1 MKAEF
6 FIYLLFFLQSS
17 LYCIE
22 EEEIIDLKDD
32 KYNAIPTPNNSDI
45 YYIPIIH
52 TNDIHGSF
60 YPKKI
65 LLPDNE
71 MYSIGGL
78 EYLGKYASIM
88 SEEWGE
94 RFLYFDTGDQFQGG
108 IEGYISQGNIM
119 MDFFNTLKV
128 KKSVFGNHE
137 FDYGI
142 PFLKE
147 YMDKANF
154 DWIIDNVKNTTTGK
168 YITFPKQKKS
178 MIIEAGD
185 NNFKVKLG
193 IIGLATKETI
203 ASTNTKIDDLF
214 FDDYVKIIEEE
225 SNKLKAKGA
234 NAIIVIGHLGLYCR
248 NDPDEVKLEYKY
260 RDIKLN
266 QSHCRETDEAYKLL
280 HKLKNNTI
288 DILLAGHRHDVTH
301 HWVNGFP
308 VMSNDR
314 NGKYAQIVYL
324 PFDRKTKKLINDKIV
339 FEGPLPV
346 CEKIFSIKKI
356 CDLPVITNEEY
367 EKYGK
372 LKKFTFHNKL
382 IEKDSTITNIAN
394 NYSDL
399 FNEYDRD
406 VLTHTEEHFEGSKE
420 HETNMGNFY
429 TDFLRHISGAD
440 IALINGGAFR
450 TPFYRGNIT
459 NATVYSFDPFG
470 NDIVKF
476 QAYGKEIIR
485 MLRQLQ
491 SSDKGFYPTSGL
503 RMTVRKNPSKKLLS
517 IKLWD
522 GYNEEDIDDERL
534 YTIVSNDFCF
544 PLEPDEVGGDDFAK
558 VYEWFRPRNPSYIS
572 VNNFNST
579 RDVLINYMRN
589 IYELKGSK
597 YYDEN
602 NLRMRVVD

>member
-1 MKAEF
+1 MKTEF
-6 FIYLLFFLQSS
+6 FIYLLFFLQYS

-22 EEEIIDLKDD
+22 EEEIIDLKDE
-32 KYNAIPTPNNSDI
+32 KYNAIPTPDDKNI

-324 PFDRKTKKLINDKIV
+324 PFDRKTKELINDKIV

-372 LKKFTFHNKL
+372 LKKFKFHNKL
-382 IEKDSTITNIAN
+382 IEKDSTITDIAN

-503 RMTVRKNPSKKLLS
+503 RMTVRKNPIKKLLS

>member
-324 PFDRKTKKLINDKIV
+324 PFDRKTKELINDKIV

-372 LKKFTFHNKL
+372 LKKFKFHNKL

-459 NATVYSFDPFG
+459 NATIYSFDPFG

>member
-22 EEEIIDLKDD
+22 EEEFIDLKDD
-32 KYNAIPTPNNSDI
+32 KYNAIPTPNDREI

-147 YMDKANF
+147 YMNKANF

>member
-1 MKAEF
+1 MKTEF

-22 EEEIIDLKDD
+22 EEEIIDLKDE
-32 KYNAIPTPNNSDI
+32 KYNAIPTPDDKNI

-88 SEEWGE
+88 SEEWGD

-324 PFDRKTKKLINDKIV
+324 PFDRKTKELINDKIV

-372 LKKFTFHNKL
+372 LKKFKFHNKL

>member
-1 MKAEF
+1 MKTEF

-22 EEEIIDLKDD
+22 EEEIIDLKDE
-32 KYNAIPTPNNSDI
+32 KYNAIPTPDDKNI

>member
-266 QSHCRETDEAYKLL
+266 QSHCRETDEAWRR
-280 HKLKNNTI
+280 
-288 DILLAGHRHDVTH
+288 LACR
-301 HWVNGFP
+301 
-308 VMSNDR
+308 
-314 NGKYAQIVYL
+314 
-324 PFDRKTKKLINDKIV
+324 
-339 FEGPLPV
+339 
-346 CEKIFSIKKI
+346 
-356 CDLPVITNEEY
+356 
-367 EKYGK
+367 
-372 LKKFTFHNKL
+372 
-382 IEKDSTITNIAN
+382 
-394 NYSDL
+394 
-399 FNEYDRD
+399 
-406 VLTHTEEHFEGSKE
+406 
-420 HETNMGNFY
+420 
-429 TDFLRHISGAD
+429 
-440 IALINGGAFR
+440 
-450 TPFYRGNIT
+450 
-459 NATVYSFDPFG
+459 
-470 NDIVKF
+470 
-476 QAYGKEIIR
+476 
-485 MLRQLQ
+485 
-491 SSDKGFYPTSGL
+491 SSCQ
-503 RMTVRKNPSKKLLS
+503 
-517 IKLWD
+517 
-522 GYNEEDIDDERL
+522 E
-534 YTIVSNDFCF
+534 
-544 PLEPDEVGGDDFAK
+544 
-558 VYEWFRPRNPSYIS
+558 
-572 VNNFNST
+572 
-579 RDVLINYMRN
+579 
-589 IYELKGSK
+589 
-597 YYDEN
+597 
-602 NLRMRVVD
+602 

>member
-22 EEEIIDLKDD
+22 EEEIIYLKDD

-248 NDPDEVKLEYKY
+248 NDPDEIKLEYKY

-324 PFDRKTKKLINDKIV
+324 PFDRKTKELINDKIV

-372 LKKFTFHNKL
+372 LKQFKFHNKL

-572 VNNFNST
+572 INNFNST

>member
-1 MKAEF
+1 LV
-6 FIYLLFFLQSS
+6 IHYLLFFLQSS

-324 PFDRKTKKLINDKIV
+324 PFDRNTKKLINDKIV

-372 LKKFTFHNKL
+372 LKKFKFHNKL

>member
-1 MKAEF
+1 MKTEF

-324 PFDRKTKKLINDKIV
+324 PFDRKTKELINDKIV

>member
-1 MKAEF
+1 MKTEF

-324 PFDRKTKKLINDKIV
+324 PFDRKTKELINDKIV

-372 LKKFTFHNKL
+372 LKKFKFHNKL

>member
-1 MKAEF
+1 MKTEF

-22 EEEIIDLKDD
+22 EEEIIDLKDE
-32 KYNAIPTPNNSDI
+32 KYNAVPTPNNSDI

-324 PFDRKTKKLINDKIV
+324 PFDRKTKELINDKIV

-572 VNNFNST
+572 INNFNST

>member
-324 PFDRKTKKLINDKIV
+324 PFDRKTKELINDKIV

>member
-22 EEEIIDLKDD
+22 EEEIIYLKDD

-248 NDPDEVKLEYKY
+248 NDPDEIKLEYKY

-324 PFDRKTKKLINDKIV
+324 PFDRKTKELINDKIV

-372 LKKFTFHNKL
+372 LKKFKFHNKL

-572 VNNFNST
+572 INNFNST

>member
-22 EEEIIDLKDD
+22 EEEIIDLKDE
-32 KYNAIPTPNNSDI
+32 KYNAIPTPDDKNI

-372 LKKFTFHNKL
+372 LKQFKFHNKL
-382 IEKDSTITNIAN
+382 IEKDSTVTDIAN

>member
-1 MKAEF
+1 MKTEF

-22 EEEIIDLKDD
+22 EEEIIDLKDE
-32 KYNAIPTPNNSDI
+32 KYNAIPTPDDKNI

-372 LKKFTFHNKL
+372 LKKFKFHNKL
-382 IEKDSTITNIAN
+382 IEKDSTITDIAN

>member
-147 YMDKANF
+147 YMNKANF

-280 HKLKNNTI
+280 HKLKNNAI

-324 PFDRKTKKLINDKIV
+324 PFDRKTKELINDKIV

-372 LKKFTFHNKL
+372 LKQFKFHNKL

-572 VNNFNST
+572 INNFNST

>member
-1 MKAEF
+1 
-6 FIYLLFFLQSS
+6 
-17 LYCIE
+17 
-22 EEEIIDLKDD
+22 
-32 KYNAIPTPNNSDI
+32 
-45 YYIPIIH
+45 
-52 TNDIHGSF
+52 
-60 YPKKI
+60 
-65 LLPDNE
+65 

-324 PFDRKTKKLINDKIV
+324 PFDRKTKELINDKIV

-372 LKKFTFHNKL
+372 LKQFKFHNKL
-382 IEKDSTITNIAN
+382 IEKDSTITDIAN

-558 VYEWFRPRNPSYIS
+558 VYEWFRPRNHSYIS
-572 VNNFNST
+572 INNFNST

>member
-372 LKKFTFHNKL
+372 LKQFKFHNKL

>member
-1 MKAEF
+1 MKTEF

-22 EEEIIDLKDD
+22 EEEIIDLKDE
-32 KYNAIPTPNNSDI
+32 KYNAIPTPDDKNI

-154 DWIIDNVKNTTTGK
+154 DWIVDNVKNTTTGK

-324 PFDRKTKKLINDKIV
+324 PFDRNTKKLINDKIV

-372 LKKFTFHNKL
+372 LKKFKFHNKL